1 MPAGQA
7 YRALYSAV
15 KFKICSKK
23 VPEKYPLYKKD
34 VCGFLIVIGSP
45 QTYSRE
51 FHRFFFKL
59 KAFFYKGT
67 VSELFHEKI
76 LESLK
81 INVKKASIPNY

>member
-1 MPAGQA
+1 M
-7 YRALYSAV
+7 ALYSAV

-23 VPEKYPLYKKD
+23 VPEKYLLYKKD
-34 VCGFLIVIGSP
+34 VCGFFIVIGSP

-59 KAFFYKGT
+59 KAVFYKGT

-81 INVKKASIPNY
+81 FNVTKASTPNY